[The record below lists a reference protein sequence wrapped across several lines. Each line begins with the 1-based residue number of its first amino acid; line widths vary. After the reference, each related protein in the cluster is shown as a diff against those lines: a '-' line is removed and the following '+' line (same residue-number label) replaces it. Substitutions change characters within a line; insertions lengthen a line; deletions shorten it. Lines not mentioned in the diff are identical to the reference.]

1 MGISHNRNGERK
13 FSANEDLKLVA
24 ERNFAEDKKELYTE
38 KLLEAAT
45 KRISGADSSNTD
57 DSEEKV

>member
-1 MGISHNRNGERK
+1 MENGNFQRMRFE
-13 FSANEDLKLVA
+13 LVA

-45 KRISGADSSNTD
+45 KRIISGENSGN
-57 DSEEKV
+57 K